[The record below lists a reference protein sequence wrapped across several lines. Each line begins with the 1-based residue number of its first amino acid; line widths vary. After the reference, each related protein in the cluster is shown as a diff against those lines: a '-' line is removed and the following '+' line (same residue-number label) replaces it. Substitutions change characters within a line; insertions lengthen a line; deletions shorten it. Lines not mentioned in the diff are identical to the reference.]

1 MEGGERRSPL
11 PSKTFFRLFL
21 AKTNE
26 KRTYTTLNKPRKVI
40 FAYNR
45 LPLQNPRSL
54 SLFLRV
60 TPELFELVFLIT
72 KLLLFVLDRLSL
84 K

>member
-1 MEGGERRSPL
+1 MGGGGRRSSL
-11 PSKTFFRLFL
+11 PSKTFFRSFP

-26 KRTYTTLNKPRKVI
+26 KRTCTTLNKLRKVI

-60 TPELFELVFLIT
+60 TLELFELVFLII
-72 KLLLFVLDRLSL
+72 KLLLLVLDRLSL